1 MFIVQFDFFFFEL
14 TGQVLAYFSLFL
26 WFSLMMLY
34 FLLPWLFLALY
45 CSSSLKY
52 IDKALK
58 SELNVFSSREDL
70 CLIFVS
76 CFGCYEP
83 WITENKFP
91 VFLLVSPAPSSHPLE
106 VKLGT
111 GKFVSESLLPQ
122 SVALRGPGLMCKLY
136 FIRILS
142 LRVHGPKLQS
152 LWPPWNQRSS
162 LSSLANAF
170 RAMGSCISEL
180 PATS

>member
-83 WITENKFP
+83 WITENK
-91 VFLLVSPAPSSHPLE
+91 
-106 VKLGT
+106 LGK

>member
-106 VKLGT
+106 VKLGK

-152 LWPPWNQRSS
+152 L
-162 LSSLANAF
+162 
-170 RAMGSCISEL
+170 
-180 PATS
+180 